1 MQRSDEVT
9 TEKDARD
16 DSKGEG
22 SHNKSERGTAGARV
36 RRRVWQ
42 VWIGISV
49 GVATSLGLA
58 WLPPFVPAS
67 LRPALMRTFAPLC
80 HQQPGRSPHVD
91 GVVMAVC
98 DRCSGIY
105 AGLIAGAILSGFVR
119 SRWRRLGDRARFVLL
134 GSLVPLGIDWAA
146 YYVGAWTTLPVTN
159 TPLSRAVTGFVFGLV
174 AALYVV
180 DSLTRAVEREMSR

>member
-1 MQRSDEVT
+1 MTNPHDDVT
-9 TEKDARD
+9 TQ
-16 DSKGEG
+16 SSPGGGEDQG
-22 SHNKSERGTAGARV
+22 GDRTRERV
-36 RRRVWQ
+36 RRRVRQ

-49 GVATSLGLA
+49 GIASSLGLA

-67 LRPALMRTFAPLC
+67 WQAALMQTFAPLC
-80 HQQPGRSPHVD
+80 HQQPARSPHVD

-119 SRWRRLGDRARFVLL
+119 ARWRRLGDRARFVLL
-134 GSLVPLGIDWAA
+134 GSLVPLGVDWLA
-146 YYVGAWTTLPVTN
+146 YFVGTWTTLPVTN
-159 TPLSRAVTGFVFGLV
+159 TPLSRALTGFIFGLV

-180 DSLTRAVEREMSR
+180 DSLTQAVERELTR